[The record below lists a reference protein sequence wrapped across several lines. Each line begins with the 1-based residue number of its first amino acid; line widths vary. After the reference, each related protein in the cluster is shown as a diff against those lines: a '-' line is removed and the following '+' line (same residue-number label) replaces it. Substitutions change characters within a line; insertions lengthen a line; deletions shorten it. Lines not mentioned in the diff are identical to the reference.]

1 VANEST
7 VIRVMSLP
15 EGRDWVWFGDL
26 NVIGVSDRLDEAGQM
41 VAVLDLQS
49 QWRKTMIEVVPPRR
63 PSERCRAKSSPPSY
77 AFMHNASTAEGSG

>member
-1 VANEST
+1 MANEST

-49 QWRKTMIEVVPPRR
+49 QWRRSMIELVPRR
-63 PSERCRAKSSPPSY
+63 PSERCKTKSAPPSY
-77 AFMHNASTAEGSG
+77 GFLHNATATDGST